1 MPQSRHRKTV
11 RAKKRPKATY
21 PATSQSP
28 PGNKNRNL
36 RAVAIIVV
44 VALTILTVG
53 YVITHRGTVGA
64 ETTTASGLKY
74 VDTLEGTGAS
84 PQVGQ
89 TVSVNYTGRLE
100 NGTKFDSSF
109 DHGTPFEF
117 RIGTGSVIKGWDE
130 GLMSM
135 KIGGKRKLI
144 IPPALAYGAAGRP
157 PTITEN
163 STLIFEIEL
172 LSVK

>member
-1 MPQSRHRKTV
+1 
-11 RAKKRPKATY
+11 
-21 PATSQSP
+21 
-28 PGNKNRNL
+28 
-36 RAVAIIVV
+36 
-44 VALTILTVG
+44 
-53 YVITHRGTVGA
+53 VGA

-157 PTITEN
+157 PTIPAN